1 MLKAIRLILSLGLIL
16 GQLALAPTASADS
29 LDLCRVPASTSQTV
43 SLGFPFRPERLVFL
57 GKVKIL
63 VIPFKQKDNSN
74 YVFTEEYK
82 RDYQAAAR
90 NIMEFSGGKTQIEYV
105 FAPTVLTELTN
116 ADMDQLKINQ
126 QLQWQ
131 KDETKSTWGFIRKF
145 ISDQDAQ
152 IDYTGINAVILE
164 GSSTSAY
171 SDIAEAMMMFYEKQ
185 AGSWFRQIQTAE
197 GLISN
202 VVLMDNHSSPATITH
217 EIMHL
222 YGLQDLYGTSTG
234 PGRLSLM
241 ASNELNLLTYEKW
254 VLGWHPDSE
263 VKCLNNV
270 LSSSISQFTL
280 DYSKLNQLA
289 VIRAAS
295 GSIYIV
301 ETTKIG
307 SNRYLAFYS
316 LDNEARPPLKFFQ
329 RTSNND
335 SQGVLINNYDAIG
348 TEISSPEFTLVVSD
362 LNTSAITFNLVSSS
376 MTATTKYTEI
386 VAKATESKSK
396 AKQEIELKAAADL
409 KAKQEAELKA
419 AADLKA
425 KQEAEL
431 KAAADLKAKQE
442 AEAAV
447 KAATS
452 VKKKTMTCVKGKI
465 SKKVTAL
472 NPKCPSGYKK
482 R

>member
-1 MLKAIRLILSLGLIL
+1 
-16 GQLALAPTASADS
+16 
-29 LDLCRVPASTSQTV
+29 
-43 SLGFPFRPERLVFL
+43 
-57 GKVKIL
+57 
-63 VIPFKQKDNSN
+63 
-74 YVFTEEYK
+74 
-82 RDYQAAAR
+82 
-90 NIMEFSGGKTQIEYV
+90 
-105 FAPTVLTELTN
+105 
-116 ADMDQLKINQ
+116 
-126 QLQWQ
+126 
-131 KDETKSTWGFIRKF
+131 
-145 ISDQDAQ
+145 
-152 IDYTGINAVILE
+152 
-164 GSSTSAY
+164 
-171 SDIAEAMMMFYEKQ
+171 
-185 AGSWFRQIQTAE
+185 
-197 GLISN
+197 
-202 VVLMDNHSSPATITH
+202 
-217 EIMHL
+217 
-222 YGLQDLYGTSTG
+222 
-234 PGRLSLM
+234 M

-316 LDNEARPPLKFFQ
+316 LDNEARPPLTFFQ

-386 VAKATESKSK
+386 VSKATESKS
-396 AKQEIELKAAADL
+396 
-409 KAKQEAELKA
+409 
-419 AADLKA
+419 KA

-452 VKKKTMTCVKGKI
+452 MKKKTITCVKGKI